1 MFSHTAKGQAYNMP
15 LLSRFTQAT
24 ARLIDYELL
33 TGRDGKRT
41 VAFGWY
47 AGAAGVP
54 EALSAL
60 AHDHLTLGVSSP
72 FLVSNSKDEN
82 PSEYLL
88 SNVSYYRDLIT
99 IAISKRYAT
108 LYARSEQ

>member
-1 MFSHTAKGQAYNMP
+1 MFSHTAKGQSYNMP
-15 LLSRFTQAT
+15 LLSKFTHSQQGNANSNAG

-33 TGRDGKRT
+33 TDLNGKRT

-60 AHDHLTLGVSSP
+60 AHDHLEIGVSSP
-72 FLVSNSKDEN
+72 FLVSFSSAV
-82 PSEYLL
+82 PVIFRPLQ
-88 SNVSYYRDLIT
+88 I
-99 IAISKRYAT
+99 
-108 LYARSEQ
+108 